1 MCEKRT
7 DGGFFGFLTGVAA
20 GASIALYL
28 STPEGEKTLKHLKLK
43 VRRLIEEVEKKIEE
57 EKDYLSGDF
66 SQAGDPPP
74 HIAQIQSR
82 GRNHLSRFFK
92 PN

>member
-1 MCEKRT
+1 MGEKRT
-7 DGGFFGFLTGVAA
+7 EGGFLSFLTGVIA

-28 STPEGEKTLKHLKLK
+28 STPEGEKTLRHLKLK
-43 VRRLIEEVEKKIEE
+43 FRKLIEEVERKIEE
-57 EKDYLSGDF
+57 EKEHLGGDL